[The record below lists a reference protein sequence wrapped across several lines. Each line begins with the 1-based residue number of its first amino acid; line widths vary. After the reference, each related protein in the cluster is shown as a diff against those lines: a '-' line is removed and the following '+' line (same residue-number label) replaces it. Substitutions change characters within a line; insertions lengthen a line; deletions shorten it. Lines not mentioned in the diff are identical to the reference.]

1 MADIEMLAC
10 LHDAILGYPELLHVV
25 VVQNL
30 LFHVVLA
37 LVDVARGHVLIL
49 LLLLRLVRCALRR
62 R

>member
-37 LVDVARGHVLIL
+37 LVDVARGQVLIL